1 MELFHS
7 WWTALSL
14 VLFVGIWIWAFSAK
28 RRSAFH
34 IAERMPLEDD
44 DKATPS
50 RQAHQGNER

>member
-7 WWTALSL
+7 GWTALSL
-14 VLFVGIWIWAFSAK
+14 MLFVGIWIWAFSGK
-28 RRSAFH
+28 RRDAFRA
-34 IAERMPLEDD
+34 AERMPLEDD